1 MNKYTFIKFT
11 TPAQYAA
18 QFVALLGMYI
28 GIVAAICIFA

>member
-18 QFVALLGMYI
+18 AVI
-28 GIVAAICIFA
+28 GIAAEYLFFLAIFILCI

>member
-18 QFVALLGMYI
+18 QIAALAAEFLLLLLIFILFV
-28 GIVAAICIFA
+28 